1 MLYLLSSA
9 HPPLPTSSGWF
20 NTPSSIF
27 TMGIHPLFSCH
38 LLASLFVYYVSSRV
52 ALPSPLL
59 ALGGFVPSFGLQHH
73 PLRFNAHPS
82 RCSSIPLSAASP
94 SIFGLSHSSHLR
106 LITLCVL
113 CDSHLLAST
122 SSQHAFQPRSHR
134 LRVFI
139 ITVAIH
145 RALISTC
152 YPWLSCFV

>member
-1 MLYLLSSA
+1 MLPLLSSA

-27 TMGIHPLFSCH
+27 TMAIHPLFSCH

-59 ALGGFVPSFGLQHH
+59 ALGGSVPSFGIQHH
-73 PLRFNAHPS
+73 PQRFNARS
-82 RCSSIPLSAASP
+82 CSCSSIPLSAASP
-94 SIFGLSHSSHLR
+94 SIFGLSHTSHLR
-106 LITLCVL
+106 LITLCVTAIFWPQR
-113 CDSHLLAST
+113 HLNTPSSLAAIDFA
-122 SSQHAFQPRSHR
+122 SS
-134 LRVFI
+134 LI
-139 ITVAIH
+139 VAIH